1 MDVCLF
7 NFCSLVILC
16 CGLVFP
22 YPDPDYYWVYYTITN
37 SQEAAKVLD
46 RNQRHPVVLMFSARW
61 NEPSQLMEDSFSDLA
76 LAKSDDAVF
85 CEVDVDKFKDLVR
98 RYRVEVLPTFLLIKE
113 GKEMA
118 RVVGAK
124 VVELDTK
131 IKANI

>member
-1 MDVCLF
+1 M
-7 NFCSLVILC
+7 
-16 CGLVFP
+16 FP